1 MDTTYK
7 ESATLLFLGLGKVA
21 YSVEDLNTSVRI
33 NIDSQSIFCTEGD
46 HVSLKERYVGLMQLT
61 QYSTQSEQQRFGL

>member
-33 NIDSQSIFCTEGD
+33 NVDSQRIFCTGGD
-46 HVSLKERYVGLMQLT
+46 HVSLEEGNVGLMQLT
-61 QYSTQSEQQRFGL
+61 R